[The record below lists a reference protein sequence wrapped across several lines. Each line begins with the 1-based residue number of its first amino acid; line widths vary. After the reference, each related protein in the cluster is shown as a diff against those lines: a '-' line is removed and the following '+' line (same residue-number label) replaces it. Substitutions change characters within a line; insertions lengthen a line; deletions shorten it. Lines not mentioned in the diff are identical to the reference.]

1 MATDLTQPRN
11 FVDVSRALVSV
22 AAEVATGVQRAVV
35 GPARVR
41 TARENAWDAI
51 QADRARAA
59 ARAETARAV
68 AAMIAASANRAPR
81 TGTGTGT
88 GTKPLT
94 GAHR

>member
-1 MATDLTQPRN
+1 MATELTQPMN
-11 FVDVSRALVSV
+11 FAVVSRVLVSV

-35 GPARVR
+35 GSDNVR

-68 AAMIAASANRAPR
+68 AAMIAVAPAGRRRA
-81 TGTGTGT
+81 
-88 GTKPLT
+88 KPLT
-94 GAHR
+94 SAHR

>member
-1 MATDLTQPRN
+1 MATDSHQPMN
-11 FVDVSRALVSV
+11 FALVSRVLVSV

-35 GPARVR
+35 GPANVR

-68 AAMIAASANRAPR
+68 AAMLADRPAPSHRLRAAKR
-81 TGTGTGT
+81 GTSLAGT
-88 GTKPLT
+88 
-94 GAHR
+94 R

>member
-1 MATDLTQPRN
+1 MATELLQPMN
-11 FVDVSRALVSV
+11 FAAVSRVLVSV

-35 GPARVR
+35 GPGNVR

-68 AAMIAASANRAPR
+68 AALISSHPNRKRLAS
-81 TGTGTGT
+81 T
-88 GTKPLT
+88 
-94 GAHR
+94 H